1 VSHIWMGVLLFLI
14 AALIALILVYYYARQ
29 VKQRLDDDEAT
40 VTGQRASIQVT
51 MEHAERLRSLTS
63 EPILFKQT
71 EEGVR
76 VQIDDKPMLPL
87 AAYMGQEVAA
97 ALREASLRVS
107 QAYGSRWT
115 ALVSIAEDGSAKV
128 QRLA

>member
-1 VSHIWMGVLLFLI
+1 MSHIWMGVLLFLI

-29 VKQRLDDDEAT
+29 VKQRLDDDEAP
-40 VTGQRASIQVT
+40 VTGQRASIRVT

-115 ALVSIAEDGSAKV
+115 ALVSIAEDGSGKV

>member
-29 VKQRLDDDEAT
+29 VKQRLDDDEAP
-40 VTGQRASIQVT
+40 VTGQRASIRVT

-115 ALVSIAEDGSAKV
+115 ALVSIAEDGSGKV

>member
-1 VSHIWMGVLLFLI
+1 MSNIWLGVLFFLI
-14 AALIALILVYYYARQ
+14 AALVALIGVYYYARQ
-29 VKQRLDDDEAT
+29 VKQRLDGEAT
-40 VTGQRASIQVT
+40 PVTGQRSSIQIT
-51 MEHAERLRSLTS
+51 TDHAVRLRSLTS
-63 EPILFKQT
+63 EPILFKQS
-71 EEGVR
+71 EEGIR

-107 QAYGSRWT
+107 QAYGSQWT
-115 ALVSIAEDGSAKV
+115 ALVTVREDGSGQV